1 MATRASGYAATFIQS
16 RRAQLESARRQAEET
31 ISNEEVRFK
40 YEQKLYQSTISRL
53 DAQVLEYDKLLN
65 AARTRQSELG
75 SPRTTKVS
83 YGSQRQ
89 TMELGQYAATVA
101 TYGKEDRA
109 ANAALNADFVPPEQF
124 QTALT
129 SAIQAITPQAGTSTS
144 PDLVIA
150 ASQRLGQIALGLN
163 PEQQYKA
170 LELMQSQLGSLIGA
184 PEDYDS
190 TAYLPGI
197 GGDTEGMK
205 TLRGYVAGGGDFD
218 AVTGERRLSYEEAL
232 EAERVKRGF
241 PERAEQMRIVNKA
254 FRVHGGP
261 GMAVSGTKEV
271 LAKGEAERL
280 ARAQTPGFRATA
292 DALRDDGVIS
302 DDERKKLIEDGFT
315 PEDYLDESLMAAIAR
330 TGMLTAERAS
340 LAGRRA
346 TAQQEAAA
354 LMAPDSSDQRLRELT
369 AMGYGPAGIT
379 PAQALFRPQEAKE
392 KVTAERDRLT
402 AKQAMLQGVMQAASG
417 ESPDLDDEQG
427 VYASQLTDAIN
438 SGNTESVKA
447 LYGQMREA
455 GYDDSR
461 LQGSFTRASKRASEL
476 AQNRRQRDAAA
487 QAEAAQP

>member
-89 TMELGQYAATVA
+89 TMELGQFATTVA
-101 TYGKEDRA
+101 GYGKEDRA
-109 ANAALNADFVPPEQF
+109 ARAALKADFVPPEQF

-129 SAIQAITPQAGTSTS
+129 SAMQAITPQAGTSTS
-144 PDLVIA
+144 SDLVIA

-170 LELMQSQLGSLIGA
+170 LELMQSQLGSLVGA

-205 TLRGYVAGGGDFD
+205 TLRGYVAGGDFD

-241 PERAEQMRIVNKA
+241 PERAEQMRVVNEA
-254 FRVHGGP
+254 FRFYGGP
-261 GMAVSGTKEV
+261 GTSVSGTKEV

-302 DDERKKLIEDGFT
+302 DDERKKLIEAGVT